1 MPNFVKIIPCR
12 IEGNISSVTTTKVAS
27 LNLPTLNGLYN
38 VPDGDKLTSIR
49 PGNRALSH
57 GKSPEDYARIYAG
70 KEELY
75 RVIWDRVR
83 EAEALDTGF
92 VAALI
97 MRMGLFKD
105 LPLYLIRDNVLS
117 PKTQARFKY
126 SSLEYQTGRS
136 FINKFYLMKAGR
148 VTTRPGVR
156 WNDIEIDITAPLS
169 AEMVAIINKQVKS
182 I

>member
-1 MPNFVKIIPCR
+1 MGR
-12 IEGNISSVTTTKVAS
+12 NISSVTATEVAS

-38 VPDGDKLTSIR
+38 VPEGNKLTSIR

-57 GKSPEDYARIYAG
+57 GKSPEDYANVYAE

-75 RVIWDRVR
+75 RTIWDRVR

-92 VAALI
+92 IAALI

-105 LPLYLIRDNVLS
+105 LPLYLIRDSALS

-148 VTTRPGVR
+148 VVTLPEVR
-156 WNDIEIDITAPLS
+156 WDDIKIDISAPLS
-169 AEMVAIINKQVKS
+169 DEMVATINKQVKS